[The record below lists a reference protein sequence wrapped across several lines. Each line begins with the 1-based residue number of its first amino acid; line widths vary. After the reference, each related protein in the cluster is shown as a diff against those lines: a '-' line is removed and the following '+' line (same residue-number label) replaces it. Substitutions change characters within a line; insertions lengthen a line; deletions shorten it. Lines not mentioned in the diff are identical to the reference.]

1 MVKGVGRRWVK
12 STSEI
17 GKTMAHVITV
27 AHRTGMSGSRRRRGK
42 SRRRQWVPWMQERT
56 ELGRELA
63 GLLAQ
68 QKESR
73 EFPECLAWKK

>member
-1 MVKGVGRRWVK
+1 MK

-27 AHRTGMSGSRRRRGK
+27 AHRTGMSVSRENLGK
-42 SRRRQWVPWMQERT
+42 ANVGNGCHRMQERT

-63 GLLAQ
+63 WLLAQ

-73 EFPECLAWKK
+73 EFLECLAWKK